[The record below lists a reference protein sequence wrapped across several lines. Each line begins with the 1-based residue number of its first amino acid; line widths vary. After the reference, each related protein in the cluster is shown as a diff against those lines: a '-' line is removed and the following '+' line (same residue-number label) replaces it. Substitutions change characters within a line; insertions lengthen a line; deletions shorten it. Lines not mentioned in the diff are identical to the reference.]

1 MRWCFVVSVSSRAAV
16 AFCCCQLPDSYVIS
30 LFGLDVWF
38 TWHYSQRQT
47 GVETSFF
54 AFSYLEFHE
63 PYMFPTLKA
72 HQVLEMWHYMFPTL
86 KAHQVLEMCPFFW
99 CRARTSYVFKSI
111 LSLTKDSSE
120 QDTRG
125 HRRTATSM
133 HQRDK
138 TPHSTCKQRFL
149 CCYAWCVSS
158 SML

>member
-1 MRWCFVVSVSSRAAV
+1 MRRCFVVSVPSRAAV

-38 TWHYSQRQT
+38 TWPSQRQT

-54 AFSYLEFHE
+54 AFSYLEFHG

-72 HQVLEMWHYMFPTL
+72 QRMLDL
-86 KAHQVLEMCPFFW
+86 CPFFW

-111 LSLTKDSSE
+111 SLTKDSSE

-138 TPHSTCKQRFL
+138 TPHSTCKEAFYVAML
-149 CCYAWCVSS
+149 GVSPRRCFRPY
-158 SML
+158 LVWEF